1 MEIRCLDGCSSGGV
15 KVLEEEKSKGKG
27 EKEIGGER
35 KEDSE
40 MRRKRMKKRN
50 KTTTE

>member
-15 KVLEEEKSKGKG
+15 KVLEEEKSKG

-40 MRRKRMKKRN
+40 MRRERMKKRN